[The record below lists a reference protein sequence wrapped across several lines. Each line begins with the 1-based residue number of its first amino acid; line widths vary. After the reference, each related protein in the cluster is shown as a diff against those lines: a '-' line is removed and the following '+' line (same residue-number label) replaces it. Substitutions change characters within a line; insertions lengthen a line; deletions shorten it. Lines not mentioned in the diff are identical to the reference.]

1 MLNTLKVTMS
11 KIKRSKFFV
20 LFLAM
25 ALILP
30 FLPQMKTDAATNWSL
45 VWSDEFNGTSLNSS
59 NWSAE
64 IGTGSGGWGNNE
76 LQYYTNRSQNLQ
88 VTGGNLVITALKEN
102 YGGMGYTSARIKT
115 QNLKTFTYGKIE
127 ARIKLPTGQGL
138 WPAFW
143 MLGSNITSVGWPK
156 CGELDIMERV
166 NNNAFV
172 NGTVH
177 WDANGH
183 AEFGRVSGNLDFSGY
198 HVYSVE
204 WDSSY
209 IRWFV
214 DGVQFNEFYIA
225 NNTGNT
231 EEFQKSFFILLNLA
245 VGGNWPGSPNSSTPF
260 PSQMLVDY
268 VRVYQA
274 SSTPTLV
281 NGGIYTLTAKCS
293 GKVLDVL
300 DVSTASGAKMQQ
312 WTNYTATN
320 QRFRVED
327 MGGGYYKLTAMH
339 SGLVLD
345 VPSSSTT
352 SGVQLQQWTSNGTDA
367 QRWKIVDAGGGYY
380 KLISKVS
387 GLAMDV
393 ASSSTADGA
402 AVQQWTDNG
411 SDAQKWLFT
420 RVE

>member
-1 MLNTLKVTMS
+1 MK
-11 KIKRSKFFV
+11 KSKFFTLVILIALV
-20 LFLAM
+20 LPL
-25 ALILP
+25 
-30 FLPQMKTDAATNWSL
+30 LPQMKTDAATNWSL
-45 VWSDEFNGTSLNSS
+45 VWSDEFNGSSLNTA

-183 AEFGRVSGNLDFSGY
+183 AEFGRVSDNLDFSGY

-231 EEFQKSFFILLNLA
+231 EEFQRSFFILLNLA

-274 SSTPTLV
+274 TTTPAFV
-281 NGGIYTLTAKCS
+281 NGGVYTLTAKCS

-345 VPSSSTT
+345 VPSSSTAT
-352 SGVQLQQWTSNGTDA
+352 GVQLQQWTSNGTDA
-367 QRWKIVDAGGGYY
+367 QRWKIVEAGGGYY

>member
-1 MLNTLKVTMS
+1 MLNRLKVTMFRM
-11 KIKRSKFFV
+11 KKSKFFTLVILIALV
-20 LFLAM
+20 LPL
-25 ALILP
+25 
-30 FLPQMKTDAATNWSL
+30 LPQMKTDAATNWSL
-45 VWSDEFNGTSLNSS
+45 VWSDEFNGSSLNTA

-231 EEFQKSFFILLNLA
+231 EEFQRSFFILLNLA

-274 SSTPTLV
+274 TTTPAFV
-281 NGGIYTLTAKCS
+281 NGGVYTLTAKCS

-345 VPSSSTT
+345 VPSSSTAT
-352 SGVQLQQWTSNGTDA
+352 GVQLQQWTSNGTDA